1 VENVLW
7 DKGVLDNEEEYWIMK
22 KGIVW
27 KGNGGISGGKFI
39 IYINFTS
46 ST

>member
-1 VENVLW
+1 VENGLQ
-7 DKGVLDNEEEYWIMK
+7 DKGVLDKKK